1 MHIIFFFPWI
11 EVSWIESEPNRKL
24 TLAKVSLRKLSEKTH
39 HCTFGIK
46 YDFEVQTDLALLKK
60 YIFIEKN
67 TFVMNICIDLGTI
80 SNILF
85 TKCQK
90 RSRFRP
96 GWTSKSMR

>member
-1 MHIIFFFPWI
+1 MDRKCNLKTIIFFFPWI

-39 HCTFGIK
+39 HSTFGIK

-67 TFVMNICIDLGTI
+67 TFVMNICIDLSTI
-80 SNILF
+80 SNFSAELG
-85 TKCQK
+85 
-90 RSRFRP
+90 RFGLRN
-96 GWTSKSMR
+96 R